1 VDDLINFKVKGEKM
15 PNTKQSGSNN
25 SEKHEGAESK
35 FCCGD
40 SDEIAQMMR
49 RYCGGEDET
58 FNCGKMMQMQMMQK
72 MCCGT
77 PVKSDKQ

>member
-15 PNTKQSGSNN
+15 PDTKQSRSNF
-25 SEKHEGAESK
+25 SKEHDGAKFK

-40 SDEIAQMMR
+40 FEEISQMMR
-49 RYCGGEDET
+49 RFCGGENET
-58 FNCGKMMQMQMMQK
+58 IDCGKMMQMMQK
-72 MCCGT
+72 RCCST

>member
-15 PNTKQSGSNN
+15 PDTKQSRSNN
-25 SEKHEGAESK
+25 SKKHEGAESK

-40 SDEIAQMMR
+40 SEEIAQMMR
-49 RYCGGEDET
+49 RFCGGEDET
-58 FNCGKMMQMQMMQK
+58 FNCGKMMQMMQK

-77 PVKSDKQ
+77 PVKPDKQ